1 MGRGAGGFCTSPKG
15 AGGIC
20 TTSRRCRYNFGM
32 SRLQDAA
39 AAAPTPAVPAV
50 PAAVIAPWIGG
61 SSGSTRHICLPV
73 SWGTGKQQLCCHLV
87 HQLWVPAAR
96 SFAAAAAA
104 AATLICYQLHVQS
117 IHYAQLL
124 LQSSKNCVNYLSS
137 FAAAAFAAFLLL
149 LLLPLLYRHHRC
161 PGVGHGCIRYKLNEQ
176 EKRQK

>member
-87 HQLWVPAAR
+87 HQLWVLAAR
-96 SFAAAAAA
+96 SFAAALAAA
-104 AATLICYQLHVQS
+104 ALI
-117 IHYAQLL
+117 
-124 LQSSKNCVNYLSS
+124 
-137 FAAAAFAAFLLL
+137 
-149 LLLPLLYRHHRC
+149 LLPAACAEYPLCAATAAKFKELCELPQQLCCCCVCCFSVAVAVAASVPSLPLPRGGTRMHS
-161 PGVGHGCIRYKLNEQ
+161 L
-176 EKRQK
+176 